1 MKTRITSFAS
11 LLALTSAAVLTTLF
25 FIVAAQ
31 SGRTGQPTKSEPG
44 QPSQGT
50 APSRSD
56 KKSTSVSE
64 REGDEYDIVFSTSHD
79 GDIRWKHVDY
89 EQATHSDEASFVKEI
104 NRAAAQGFRFLYS
117 LGGYSLTVVKR
128 DETEY
133 EYVGVET
140 TSDMSLVTAGLDE
153 KYLPLSR
160 QGYHIVSNT
169 TNGLENCSTNSI
181 TKENVCKYRH
191 FFLLEREKGVQKPRE
206 QSLIYSI
213 PGWKM
218 KMGVELT
225 DQVREGMSQGFY
237 PTIVFSRSEM
247 LLERAETSGQPG
259 DDKPEVKVVTS
270 GWHDDVKKKINDLAK
285 EGYRLA
291 LISNGVAVMYRRG
304 DAATQVSYVWV
315 DTNKKDF
322 ENKLAEMQGQGAIY
336 RMCYPDPQGMLN
348 ALIFELRAGEAGHRR
363 EYKTIKLDLQ
373 QEEDRTEN
381 KVHIELTSASKANLR
396 TINELAKEGFVV
408 RGLFDFGKVGVL
420 LERSVNG
427 AD

>member
-11 LLALTSAAVLTTLF
+11 LFSLTSATVLTTLF
-25 FIVAAQ
+25 FVVAAQ

-44 QPSQGT
+44 QTPRAT
-50 APSRSD
+50 PPSRSD

-89 EQATHSDEASFVKEI
+89 EQVIHSGQASFVKEI

-117 LGGYSLTVVKR
+117 LGGYGLTVVKR

-133 EYVGVET
+133 EYVGIET
-140 TSDMSLVTAGLDE
+140 RSDMSLVTAGLDE
-153 KYLPLSR
+153 KYLPLLK

-169 TNGLENCSTNSI
+169 TNGLETCSFNSI
-181 TKENVCKYRH
+181 TNANDCSYRH
-191 FFLLEREKGVQKPRE
+191 FFLLERQKGVQKPRE
-206 QSLIYSI
+206 QNLIYSI

-270 GWHDDVKKKINDLAK
+270 GWHDDVKKKISDLAK
-285 EGYRLA
+285 EGYRLE
-291 LISNGVAVMYRRG
+291 LISDGVAVMYRRSN
-304 DAATQVSYVWV
+304 AAPPVSYVWV

-336 RMCYPDPQGMLN
+336 RMSSPGSKGISD
-348 ALIFELRAGEAGHRR
+348 ALVFELRAGEAGHRR
-363 EYKTIKLDLQ
+363 EYKTLKFDVQ
-373 QEEDRTEN
+373 QEEDRAEN
-381 KVHIELTSASKANLR
+381 KVKIELTSASKANLR
-396 TINELAKEGFVV
+396 TINELAKVGFVV
-408 RGLFDFGKVGVL
+408 RGLFHADKVGVL

-427 AD
+427 SD

>member
-153 KYLPLSR
+153 KYLPLLK

-169 TNGLENCSTNSI
+169 TNGLETCSFNSI
-181 TKENVCKYRH
+181 TNANDCKYRH
-191 FFLLEREKGVQKPRE
+191 FFLLERQKGVQKPRE
-206 QSLIYSI
+206 QNLIYSI

-247 LLERAETSGQPG
+247 LLERVETSGQPG

-291 LISNGVAVMYRRG
+291 LINNGVAVMYRRS
-304 DAATQVSYVWV
+304 DAGTPVSYVWV

-322 ENKLAEMQGQGAIY
+322 ENKLAEMQGQRAIY
-336 RMCYPDPQGMLN
+336 RMSSPGSKVISD
-348 ALIFELRAGEAGHRR
+348 ALVFELRAGEAGHRR
-363 EYKTIKLDLQ
+363 EYKTLKFDLQ
-373 QEEDRTEN
+373 QEDDRAEN
-381 KVHIELTSASKANLR
+381 KVKIELTSASKANLR

-408 RGLFDFGKVGVL
+408 RGLFDADKVGVL

-427 AD
+427 VD